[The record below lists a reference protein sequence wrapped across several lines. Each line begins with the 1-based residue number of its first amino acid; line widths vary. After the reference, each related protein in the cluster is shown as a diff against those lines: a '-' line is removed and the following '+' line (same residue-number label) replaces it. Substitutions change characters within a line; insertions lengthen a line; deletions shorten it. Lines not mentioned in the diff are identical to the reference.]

1 MDGYLKSVVEDY
13 YIIGEWFLGALI
25 IIYICFPLLKKIFDG
40 KFRKIFSTVLI
51 ILVVVNNFFH
61 IPFIPEREW
70 IVFDIFAFWSGMLL
84 TEYDNILKRRM
95 NLIIAI
101 VLSMILLWIKIPLLW
116 NTDIVVVLLG
126 YSLFVIVQIE

>member
-1 MDGYLKSVVEDY
+1 MEVFLNYYWDGWLFKSVVEDY

-70 IVFDIFAFWSGMLL
+70 IVFDIFAFG
-84 TEYDNILKRRM
+84 
-95 NLIIAI
+95 
-101 VLSMILLWIKIPLLW
+101 
-116 NTDIVVVLLG
+116 VVC
-126 YSLFVIVQIE
+126 Y